1 MNTIIPELDFCN
13 KNFDALKALNSDIE
27 IPYPDVQILDN
38 ISKCRHL
45 VYNHLHK

>member
-1 MNTIIPELDFCN
+1 MNTIIPKLDFCN

-45 VYNHLHK
+45 VYNHLHN